1 MLNIRSKFWRR
12 SLKKAVTRRFSLT
25 FIQKCTGKRV
35 SNTQMFSCA
44 FLNFFSIEYLQVLAF
59 NCCVL
64 SYPKMF
70 FYLFQRSMKDL
81 NFHCFYKIFFE
92 ILLFACNILLIS
104 LHRKLCLTLVCRS
117 SKFRSAWSE
126 KIF

>member
-1 MLNIRSKFWRR
+1 MRNIRSKFWRR
-12 SLKKAVTRRFSLT
+12 SLKKSSHQKIFSNFYTKMHRKTRNS
-25 FIQKCTGKRV
+25 
-35 SNTQMFSCA
+35 QMFSCA
-44 FLNFFSIEYLQVLAF
+44 FLNFFSVECLQVLAF

-92 ILLFACNILLIS
+92 ILLFACNILLIL